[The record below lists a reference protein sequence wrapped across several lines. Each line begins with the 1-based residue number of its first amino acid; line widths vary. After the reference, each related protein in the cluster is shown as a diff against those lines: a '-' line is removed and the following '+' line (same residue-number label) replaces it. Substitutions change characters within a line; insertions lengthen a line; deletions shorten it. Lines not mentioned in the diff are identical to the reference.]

1 MWQELYRL
9 AYNYLTNLG
18 LTFEE
23 AEDLAQESLVAAYIH
38 LDGVPQGKLKAWL
51 FTVARRKY
59 VDWLR
64 RNKRN
69 KRKYVLVDFIE
80 ELPDEAEGPD
90 EALFAKEKKELILTI
105 LSRLSFH
112 ERNLLIM
119 KYHLDFSYN
128 EIAKC
133 LNVKPETVKTGLY
146 RARQKFKK
154 EYQAIKGDSDD
165 GRADT

>member
-9 AYNYLTNLG
+9 VFNYLSNLG
-18 LTFEE
+18 LTCEE

-38 LDGVPQGKLKAWL
+38 LDGVPQGELKAWL
-51 FTVARRKY
+51 FTVARHKY

-64 RNKRN
+64 RNKR
-69 KRKYVLVDFIE
+69 KDVLVDLIE

-90 EALFAKEKKELILTI
+90 EALFTKEKKELILAAM
-105 LSRLSFH
+105 RCLSFH

-119 KYHLDFSYN
+119 KYHLDFSYK